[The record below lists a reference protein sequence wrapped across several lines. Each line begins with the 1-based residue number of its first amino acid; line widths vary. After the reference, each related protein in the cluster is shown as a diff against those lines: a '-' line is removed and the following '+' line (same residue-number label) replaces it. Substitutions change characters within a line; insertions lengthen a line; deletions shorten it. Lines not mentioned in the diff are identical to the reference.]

1 MRSGAPSKDASA
13 LRPVNIDNVL
23 GDDCRAERK
32 DWELKTDIGK
42 VVALDVLAWARRRR
56 SETDGDAPNS
66 HMPAPERKAP
76 SFLHTLF
83 TVAVRNEDVQVQRD
97 RIGGELHAAI
107 ALSVLACQLA
117 CLLCSCLRE
126 AVSGLGSSATVLG
139 QAEVVEHQRGED
151 RLVVKGLGVL
161 IEEMCPEIGAHAM
174 IEQERLC
181 AAQGGSS
188 AIMRCV
194 ITGVP

>member
-1 MRSGAPSKDASA
+1 MVADSRITARVKSETK
-13 LRPVNIDNVL
+13 
-23 GDDCRAERK
+23 ERFA
-32 DWELKTDIGK
+32 DF
-42 VVALDVLAWARRRR
+42 ARRQGL
-56 SETDGDAPNS
+56 SESAMLKRLVDAALMTAAVMQPQVS
-66 HMPAPERKAP
+66 EP
-76 SFLHTLF
+76 
-83 TVAVRNEDVQVQRD
+83 VAQGGK
-97 RIGGELHAAI
+97 IGGELCAAI
-107 ALSVLACQLA
+107 APSVLACQLA
-117 CLLCSCLRE
+117 CLLCSYLRE

-161 IEEMCPEIGAHAM
+161 IEEMCPEIGTHAM
-174 IEQERLC
+174 IELERLC

>member
-1 MRSGAPSKDASA
+1 M
-13 LRPVNIDNVL
+13 
-23 GDDCRAERK
+23 
-32 DWELKTDIGK
+32 
-42 VVALDVLAWARRRR
+42 
-56 SETDGDAPNS
+56 
-66 HMPAPERKAP
+66 
-76 SFLHTLF
+76 
-83 TVAVRNEDVQVQRD
+83 QRD